1 MNSGKIFFRYSPQF
15 QRIIVI
21 ADCHIQCYNDVIRL
35 LTVVFLQLWG
45 LSSLKR
51 WQEGM
56 VGAPKLV
63 FKFFYREI
71 HFSKLVKQRKKT
83 VAFIFFSQCYS
94 GKCNIFY
101 IYYFSAN
108 FAGSVARGTT
118 SIQPSF
124 SLHHPT
130 LCWTHRYR
138 TLYQLST
145 AHFRYHCYL
154 KARIS
159 RESSPVGS

>member
-1 MNSGKIFFRYSPQF
+1 MGSFISKEMTGGDGGCPKTCF
-15 QRIIVI
+15 Q
-21 ADCHIQCYNDVIRL
+21 
-35 LTVVFLQLWG
+35 VFLQGNTLQQA
-45 LSSLKR
+45 SQAK
-51 WQEGM
+51 
-56 VGAPKLV
+56 
-63 FKFFYREI
+63 
-71 HFSKLVKQRKKT
+71 KKT

-108 FAGSVARGTT
+108 FAGSVAHGTR

-138 TLYQLST
+138 TLYQLSM
-145 AHFRYHCYL
+145 AHFHYHRYL